1 MSATVGGFAA
11 TATYVNATTI
21 TITPTT
27 AVASGAVVLTNGGTA
42 TSPTNY
48 TVNALPAVSAGPAV
62 CVGSTITISPVTGGT
77 WSSSDAAKAT
87 VTNAGIVTG
96 IAAGSVTFI
105 FTDSTTGCSATTSAV
120 TVNALPVVSAGPSV
134 CVGSTITLSPTT
146 GGTWSS
152 SNSSKATVTN
162 AGLVTGVS
170 SGSVNFSFSNSV
182 TGCNAVTSLVDI
194 IDAPVVILN
203 TAAAQTYC
211 LNAVASA
218 LSVTASTASGVITSY
233 QWYSNTV
240 SSTSGATTIG
250 GATTNSYTP
259 LTTTTGTLYY
269 FCQAT
274 NTAGCITNSAVSGAI
289 LINGPLSPTTTTAA
303 TGPSFSSFVANW
315 TALVGATG
323 YYLDVSTS
331 NTFATFLPGYNNLL
345 VGNVSSYLVSGLA
358 QNTPY
363 YYRVRA
369 INSCATST
377 DSNTTTVTTG
387 FISYCFPTYATG
399 SGTGDQITNVTLGA
413 LNNTSGASTAP
424 FYTFYNSVTIPT
436 LYQNSTS
443 TISISFGTQSRQ
455 YVGVWIDYNQNSL
468 FEASEGVVSIN
479 NAGSN
484 GTSVLTLTI
493 PTGAITGN
501 TRMRVRGGDNAVL
514 TTGMACGAT
523 SSVFGETEDY
533 IVTIS
538 SIPPCAVVLPTGL
551 ASSFVTGTS
560 ATISWSDA
568 SNTLG
573 SIYEYAFSLSNV
585 TPTSGTLI
593 TSATSTNL
601 TGLTAGVTY
610 YAWVRTNCG
619 GSNQSAWVG
628 PISFFTGVL
637 DVVNLNA
644 TTNGGSLTTCF
655 AKFYDS
661 GGPTAPYTNNE
672 SYTYT
677 FVPLTAG
684 SKLKAVFNS
693 FALENNYDFLSI
705 YNGTTATAANLVGT
719 YTNAQIVA
727 GQTFFSTAPGGE
739 LTFRF
744 TSDVSV
750 TPAGWDVSLSCV
762 TVPTITSFTPTSACA
777 GVATVVT
784 ITGTNMLAVNSVS
797 FNGITAVPT
806 ATTATSV
813 TVNLPATA
821 TSGLVSISTPTASG
835 NSALAT
841 VPVFTVNPRP
851 STPNA
856 GIDANICTGGPLTL
870 NAAGVISPQPIYQ
883 NNFSSGAG
891 LVTSHTN
898 WSAVSTNLAGGV
910 ASGELRFNWT
920 PSSTDDFWVYPNQL
934 INTTGYTS
942 LNLTFNSAVD
952 WFTGT
957 FNLYVETSPNG
968 VTWTPRWNV
977 APTGNIAAGPVSVN
991 LGALDGTSFY
1001 IRYRLSGN
1009 SFNIDFWYIDDMLV
1023 TGIPTLNYSWN
1034 TNSSLSSTSIANP
1047 TATPTTTQ
1055 TYTVTT
1061 SFNGCSSPTDDVLVT
1076 VSPKPTSV
1084 ISGSQSVCSG
1094 ATANVSVAL
1103 TGVAPW
1109 SLTYTNGTTPTTV
1122 TGILTSPYTFTTP
1135 AISASTTYTITAL
1148 SDNRCSSGPADRTGS
1163 AVISLITPPT
1173 VTIAASA
1180 ASVCFNFAS
1189 QTTTLA
1195 YSATSG
1201 SPTTYSII
1209 WGAGYSPSGFVTMT
1223 DAPFPAGASGTINVT
1238 VPPGADNSVVN
1249 TATIVVKNAQGCI
1262 SASYSF
1268 SLAIN
1273 ISPAV
1278 TITVSSQ
1285 TRCFSASS
1293 QTVTYTYSG
1302 ANVANNY
1309 DVTWNASPANSL
1321 QTFSNIPFPSAAGSI
1336 TINVPAGTP
1345 GGTYTGTVTP
1355 RNSGC
1360 GIGAAPRT
1368 ITLIISQPSITPAAS
1383 AASACFSATAQTTTL
1398 AYSNPLATPTLYSIV
1413 WNAVPAN
1420 TFVAVTDA
1428 SITASPLTISIPAN
1442 TAANTYTGT
1451 ISVKNAN
1458 TCVSPGTTFTVSV
1471 FDKPVMSGIN
1481 IQSLCSSASI
1491 QYPLL
1496 TFSSVTNSPTSYSI
1510 DWNPAANAA
1519 GLADQGLTIDAF
1531 ASTGITTIA
1540 MSATVGGFAATA
1552 TYVNATTITITP
1564 TTAVASGAVVLTNGG
1579 TATSPTNYTVNAL
1592 PAVSAGPAVCVGSTI
1607 TISPVTGG
1615 TWSSSDA
1622 AKATVTNAGIVT
1634 GIAAGSVTFIFTDST
1649 TGCSATTSAVTVNA
1663 LPVVSAGPSVCVG
1676 STITLSPTTGGTWS
1690 SSNSS
1695 KATVTNAGLVTG
1707 VSSGSVNFSFSNSV
1721 TGCNAVT
1728 SLVDIIDAPVV
1739 ILNTAAAQTYCLNA
1753 VASALS
1759 VTASTASGVI
1769 TSYQW
1774 YSNTV
1779 SSTSGATTIGGA
1791 TTNSYT
1797 PLTTTTGTLY
1807 YFCQATNTAGCITNS
1822 AVSGAILINGPLSP
1836 TTTTAATGP
1845 SFSSFVANW
1854 TALVGATGYYL
1865 DVSTSNTFATFL
1877 PGYNNLLVGNVS
1889 SYLVSG
1895 LAQNTPYYYRVRAI
1909 NSCATSTDSN
1919 TTTVTTGFISY
1930 CFPTYATGSGT
1941 GDQITNVTLGALNNT
1956 SGASTAPFYTF
1967 YNSVTIP
1974 TLYQNSTSTISISF
1988 GTQSRQYVGVW
1999 IDYNQNSLFEA
2010 SEGVVSINNAG
2021 SNGTSVLTLTI
2032 PTGAITGNTRMRVR
2046 GGDNA
2051 VLTTGMACGATSSVF
2066 GETEDYIVTISS
2078 IPPCAVV
2085 LPTGL
2090 ASSFV
2095 TGTSAT
2101 ISWSDASN
2109 TLGSIYEYAFSLS
2122 NVTPT
2127 SGTLITSAT
2136 STNLTGL
2143 TAGVTYYAWVRTNC
2157 GGSNQSAWVGPI
2169 SFFTGVLDVVNLN
2182 ATTNGGSLTTCFA
2195 KFYDSGGPTAPYTNN
2210 ESYTYTFVPL
2220 TAGSKLKAVFN
2231 SFALEN
2237 NYDFLSIYN
2246 GTTATAAN
2254 LVGTYTN
2261 AQIVAGQTF
2270 FSTAPGG
2277 ELTFRF
2283 TSDVSVTPAGWDV
2296 SLSCV
2301 TVPTI
2306 TSFTPTSACAGV
2318 ATVVTITGTNML
2330 AVNSVSFNG
2339 ITAVPTATTATSVTV
2354 NLPATA
2360 TSGLVSISTPT
2371 ASGNSALATVPV
2383 FTVNPRPSTPNAG
2396 IDANICTGGPLTLNA
2411 AGVISPQPIYQ
2422 NNFSS
2427 GAGLVTSHTNWS
2439 AVSTN
2444 LAGGVASGELRF
2456 NWTPSS
2462 TDDFWVYPNQL
2473 INTTGYTSL
2482 NLTFNSAVDWFTG
2495 TFNLYVETSPN
2506 GVTWTPRWNVAPT
2519 GNIAAGPVS
2528 VNLGAL
2534 DGTSFY
2540 IRYRLSG
2547 NSFNID
2553 FWYIDDMLVTGIPTL
2568 NYSWNTNSSLSS
2580 TSIANPTATPTTT
2593 QTYTVTTSFNGCSSP
2608 TDDVLVTVSPK
2619 PTSVISGSQ
2628 SVCSGATA
2636 NVSVAL
2642 TGVAPWSLTYT
2653 NGTTPTTVTGILTSP
2668 YTFTTPAISA
2678 STTYTITALSDN
2690 RCSSGPADRTGSAV
2704 ISLITPPTV
2713 TIAASAASVCF
2724 NFASQTTTL
2733 AYSATSGSPTTYSI
2747 IWGAGYSPSGF
2758 VTMTDAPFPAG
2769 ASGTINVT
2777 VPPGADNSVVNTAT
2791 IVVKNAQGCIS
2802 ASYSFPL

>member
-1 MSATVGGFAA
+1 MNRNLLTPISTLFTSPFSKSFGSLLTLVLVLNFGITSKINAQCVGPYQVFESIRTKGAIGTPNTMVNDGWTLPTNAVVGTNSPANSRSGAAFLILNSTAGYFQTPLIANPKDFSFYLRTVNTTFTDVYKVEWSNDISFATIIGTSGNLTISSTTYQNYSVNLNSLTNIYVRVTYISNYNTSTLVPGIPNSNNIFCDDISWTSTVASQNTIVVPERGNTTCSSVTVPAAGTGVLKFYDQGGLSDRYNASSTQVLVFQPAIASEKVRLTFVNSFGIDALANITLYNANGVVVGSEFVNANAYTSTTVLPGAAQTPVNAFTSTAPGGYVTVRFFSSTGTTVAGFDVNVECVADLSITSLSASSGCLGTPFTVTGTGFTNTAMSATVGGFAA

-27 AVASGAVVLTNGGTA
+27 AVTSGAVVLTNGGTA

-48 TVNALPAVSAGPAV
+48 TVNALPIVSAGSSV
-62 CVGSTITISPVTGGT
+62 CVGSTITISPATGGT
-77 WSSSDAAKAT
+77 WSSSDDTKAT

-96 IAAGSVTFI
+96 IAAGSVTFT
-105 FTDSTTGCSATTSAV
+105 FTNSTTGCSATTSAV

-146 GGTWSS
+146 GGTWTS
-152 SNSSKATVTN
+152 SNNSKATVTN
-162 AGLVTGVS
+162 AGIVTGVS
-170 SGSVNFSFSNSV
+170 TGSVDFSYSNST

-203 TAAAQTYC
+203 TAVAQTYC
-211 LNAVASA
+211 LNQTASA

-233 QWYSNTV
+233 QWFSNTI
-240 SSTSGATTIG
+240 SSTSGATALS

-269 FCQAT
+269 FCQVA
-274 NTAGCITNSAVSGAI
+274 NTAGCVTNSAVSGAI

-315 TALVGATG
+315 TALVGASG

-345 VGNVSSYLVSGLA
+345 VGNVSSYLVSGLV

-443 TISISFGTQSRQ
+443 TISISFGIQSRQ

-493 PTGAITGN
+493 PAGAITGN

-523 SSVFGETEDY
+523 SSAFGETEDY

-601 TGLTAGVTY
+601 TGLTAGETY

-637 DVVNLNA
+637 DVVNLNG

-677 FVPLTAG
+677 FVPATAG

-705 YNGTTATAANLVGT
+705 YNGTTAIAANLVGT

-739 LTFRF
+739 FTFRF

-762 TVPTITSFTPTSACA
+762 TVPTITSFTPTSACE

-784 ITGTNMLAVNSVS
+784 ITGTNMSAVNSVS

-821 TSGLVSISTPTASG
+821 TSGLVSVSTATASG

-856 GIDANICTGGPLTL
+856 GADANICTGGPLTL

-898 WSAVSTNLAGGV
+898 WSAVSTNLAGGA

-920 PSSTDDFWVYPNQL
+920 PSSTDDFWIYPNQL

-957 FNLYVETSPNG
+957 FDLYVDTSPTG
-968 VTWTPRWNV
+968 APGTWTPRWNV

-1034 TNSSLSSTSIANP
+1034 ANPSLSSTSIANP
-1047 TATPTTTQ
+1047 IATPTTTQ

-1061 SFNGCSSPTDDVLVT
+1061 SFNGCSSPTDSVLVT

-1084 ISGSQSVCSG
+1084 ISGSQSVCNG
-1094 ATANVSVAL
+1094 ATASVSVAL
-1103 TGVAPW
+1103 TGVGPW
-1109 SLTYTNGTTPTTV
+1109 NLTYTNGSTSTTV
-1122 TGILTSPYTFTTP
+1122 NGILTSPYTFTTP
-1135 AISASTTYTITAL
+1135 AISASTTYTISAL
-1148 SDNRCSSGPADRTGS
+1148 SDSRCSSGPADRTGS

-1195 YSATSG
+1195 YSATTG
-1201 SPTTYSII
+1201 SPATYSII

-1223 DAPFPAGASGTINVT
+1223 DAPFPAAASGTINVT
-1238 VPPGADNSVVN
+1238 VPPGADNSVLN

-1268 SLAIN
+1268 SLAVN

-1278 TITVSSQ
+1278 TMTVSSQ

-1309 DVTWNASPANSL
+1309 DVTWNALPANSL
-1321 QTFSNIPFPSAAGSI
+1321 QTFSNIPFPSSTGSI

-1383 AASACFSATAQTTTL
+1383 AASACFNATAQTSTL
-1398 AYSNPLATPTLYSIV
+1398 AYSNPVATPTLYSIV

-1420 TFVAVTDA
+1420 SFVGVTDA

-1458 TCVSPGTTFTVSV
+1458 GCVSPGTTFTVSV
-1471 FDKPVMSGIN
+1471 IDKPVMSGIS

-1496 TFSSVTNSPTSYSI
+1496 TFSSVTNSPISYSI

-1519 GLADQGLTIDAF
+1519 GLADQGVTIDAF

-1540 MSATVGGFAATA
+1540 IPA
-1552 TYVNATTITITP
+1552 N
-1564 TTAVASGAVVLTNGG
+1564 
-1579 TATSPTNYTVNAL
+1579 L
-1592 PAVSAGPAVCVGSTI
+1592 P
-1607 TISPVTGG
+1607 
-1615 TWSSSDA
+1615 
-1622 AKATVTNAGIVT
+1622 
-1634 GIAAGSVTFIFTDST
+1634 
-1649 TGCSATTSAVTVNA
+1649 
-1663 LPVVSAGPSVCVG
+1663 
-1676 STITLSPTTGGTWS
+1676 
-1690 SSNSS
+1690 
-1695 KATVTNAGLVTG
+1695 
-1707 VSSGSVNFSFSNSV
+1707 
-1721 TGCNAVT
+1721 
-1728 SLVDIIDAPVV
+1728 
-1739 ILNTAAAQTYCLNA
+1739 LNQY
-1753 VASALS
+1753 
-1759 VTASTASGVI
+1759 
-1769 TSYQW
+1769 
-1774 YSNTV
+1774 
-1779 SSTSGATTIGGA
+1779 
-1791 TTNSYT
+1791 
-1797 PLTTTTGTLY
+1797 TGTLTI
-1807 YFCQATNTAGCITNS
+1807 F
-1822 AVSGAILINGPLSP
+1822 
-1836 TTTTAATGP
+1836 
-1845 SFSSFVANW
+1845 
-1854 TALVGATGYYL
+1854 
-1865 DVSTSNTFATFL
+1865 
-1877 PGYNNLLVGNVS
+1877 
-1889 SYLVSG
+1889 
-1895 LAQNTPYYYRVRAI
+1895 
-1909 NSCATSTDSN
+1909 
-1919 TTTVTTGFISY
+1919 
-1930 CFPTYATGSGT
+1930 
-1941 GDQITNVTLGALNNT
+1941 
-1956 SGASTAPFYTF
+1956 
-1967 YNSVTIP
+1967 NSVCS
-1974 TLYQNSTSTISISF
+1974 NSYPLDF
-1988 GTQSRQYVGVW
+1988 YLGKVW
-1999 IDYNQNSLFEA
+1999 
-2010 SEGVVSINNAG
+2010 
-2021 SNGTSVLTLTI
+2021 
-2032 PTGAITGNTRMRVR
+2032 
-2046 GGDNA
+2046 
-2051 VLTTGMACGATSSVF
+2051 
-2066 GETEDYIVTISS
+2066 
-2078 IPPCAVV
+2078 
-2085 LPTGL
+2085 
-2090 ASSFV
+2090 
-2095 TGTSAT
+2095 
-2101 ISWSDASN
+2101 
-2109 TLGSIYEYAFSLS
+2109 
-2122 NVTPT
+2122 
-2127 SGTLITSAT
+2127 
-2136 STNLTGL
+2136 
-2143 TAGVTYYAWVRTNC
+2143 
-2157 GGSNQSAWVGPI
+2157 
-2169 SFFTGVLDVVNLN
+2169 
-2182 ATTNGGSLTTCFA
+2182 
-2195 KFYDSGGPTAPYTNN
+2195 
-2210 ESYTYTFVPL
+2210 
-2220 TAGSKLKAVFN
+2220 
-2231 SFALEN
+2231 
-2237 NYDFLSIYN
+2237 
-2246 GTTATAAN
+2246 
-2254 LVGTYTN
+2254 
-2261 AQIVAGQTF
+2261 
-2270 FSTAPGG
+2270 
-2277 ELTFRF
+2277 
-2283 TSDVSVTPAGWDV
+2283 
-2296 SLSCV
+2296 
-2301 TVPTI
+2301 
-2306 TSFTPTSACAGV
+2306 
-2318 ATVVTITGTNML
+2318 
-2330 AVNSVSFNG
+2330 
-2339 ITAVPTATTATSVTV
+2339 
-2354 NLPATA
+2354 
-2360 TSGLVSISTPT
+2360 
-2371 ASGNSALATVPV
+2371 
-2383 FTVNPRPSTPNAG
+2383 
-2396 IDANICTGGPLTLNA
+2396 
-2411 AGVISPQPIYQ
+2411 
-2422 NNFSS
+2422 
-2427 GAGLVTSHTNWS
+2427 
-2439 AVSTN
+2439 
-2444 LAGGVASGELRF
+2444 
-2456 NWTPSS
+2456 
-2462 TDDFWVYPNQL
+2462 
-2473 INTTGYTSL
+2473 
-2482 NLTFNSAVDWFTG
+2482 
-2495 TFNLYVETSPN
+2495 N
-2506 GVTWTPRWNVAPT
+2506 GVTSSNWATASNWNPSGEPLITDSCVVVPAGTPNS
-2519 GNIAAGPVS
+2519 PVIS
-2528 VNLGAL
+2528 VQAFAGAL
-2534 DGTSFY
+2534 T
-2540 IRYRLSG
+2540 INSG
-2547 NSFNID
+2547 ALLTVN
-2553 FWYIDDMLVTGIPTL
+2553 TGITL
-2568 NYSWNTNSSLSS
+2568 
-2580 TSIANPTATPTTT
+2580 
-2593 QTYTVTTSFNGCSSP
+2593 TVQ
-2608 TDDVLVTVSPK
+2608 DVLVTNG
-2619 PTSVISGSQ
+2619 TLSVANDASLIQVNNVANSGSGNMQ
-2628 SVCSGATA
+2628 YSRNVSGLRGYDYVYWSSPVLSQDISNFYSTTTPGFKYYWDTLANNGNGTGGNTSQGIWRTASGAMQPGIGYIVRASSSFGWTGNLTA
-2636 NVSVAL
+2636 LFSGRPN
-2642 TGVAPWSLTYT
+2642 
-2653 NGTTPTTVTGILTSP
+2653 NGTIQIPVYRGSYQDSTPFNGYNGLNGSLITRDDDNYNLIGNPYPSAIDAIDFLTDSQNSSKIKGFVYLWTHGQAP
-2668 YTFTTPAISA
+2668 NSSTNPFYGSFTSNYNANDYLA
-2678 STTYTITALSDN
+2678 YN
-2690 RCSSGPADRTGSAV
+2690 SSGPSIQNGFAGKIASGQGFFVLMEDGAEVTGNSEQVVFRNTMRNANNSQFYRTS
-2704 ISLITPPTV
+2704 TV
-2713 TIAASAASVCF
+2713 TSNTEEKNRIWLDLVDANSYATSTLVAYVQNATNGVDRMYDAITKIKSHNLIYSTIENQKYIIQGRSLPFDANDIVPIGYNAINSGVYKIAIAAVDGLFEQGQPIYIEDKQLNIIYDLRQNPYSFTSAAGIFNDRFVLRYTAGALGVPVFAENTVVVYKNEAGLTINSGSIPMKSV
-2724 NFASQTTTL
+2724 AIYDVTGRLISSQKEIYATQTRFTTL
-2733 AYSATSGSPTTYSI
+2733 PSTNQVLLVQITSETGVK
-2747 IWGAGYSPSGF
+2747 
-2758 VTMTDAPFPAG
+2758 VTKK
-2769 ASGTINVT
+2769 
-2777 VPPGADNSVVNTAT
+2777 VV
-2791 IVVKNAQGCIS
+2791 
-2802 ASYSFPL
+2802 Y

>member
-1 MSATVGGFAA
+1 MNRNLLPKISTLFTSPFSKSFGSLLTLVLVLNFGITSKINAQCIGPYQVFESIRTKGAIGTPNTMVNDGWTIPASAVVSTGSPSNSRSGGALLQIPSTSGYFQTPLISNPKDFSFYVRTLNTTFTDVYKVEWSNDVNFATIIGTSGNLTISSTTYQNYSVNLSLLINIYVRVTYISNYNTATLVPGAANANVLRFDDFSWTSTVASQNTIVVPELGNTTCSSVIVPAAGAGVLKFYDQGGLSDNYNSPRTYTSAATATSVGTTVTVSTTANLVVGMYLTVQSGTGAFAPGTTVISIIDATNFTVSSAPTTALSSAIVFGTLVTTPFISGGASSAGTTITVATTTNLVVGMSIAMVSGTGVFAVGTTVTSILNGTSFTVSVAPTTQLSGAVVRGTPPQTQIVVFQPTNALEKVRLTFVNSFALDALANITVYNANGVVVGSEFVNANAYTSTATLPGAAQTPQYAFTSTAPGGYVTVKFVSSILPPLSGFDVNVECVADLSITSLSASSGCLGSPFTVTGTGFTNTAMSATVGGFAA
-11 TATYVNATTI
+11 TATYVNPTTI

-48 TVNALPAVSAGPAV
+48 TVIALPIVSAGPSV

-77 WSSSDAAKAT
+77 WSSSDLTKAT

-96 IAAGSVTFI
+96 IAAGSATFT
-105 FTDSTTGCSATTSAV
+105 FTNSTTGCGATTSAV
-120 TVNALPVVSAGPSV
+120 TVNALPVVSAGPTV
-134 CVGSTITLSPTT
+134 CVGGTITLSPTT

-152 SNSSKATVTN
+152 SNNSKATVTN
-162 AGLVTGVS
+162 AGVVTGVS
-170 SGSVNFSFSNSV
+170 TGSVNFSFTNST

-194 IDAPVVILN
+194 IDAPVVNLN
-203 TAAAQTYC
+203 TAVAQTYC
-211 LNAVASA
+211 QNATASA
-218 LSVTASTASGVITSY
+218 LSVTASTVSGVITSY
-233 QWYSNTV
+233 QWFSNTA

-259 LTTTTGTLYY
+259 LTTTSGTLYY

-274 NTAGCITNSAVSGAI
+274 NTAGCVTNSAVSGAI

-345 VGNVSSYLVSGLA
+345 VGNVSSYLVSGLVI
-358 QNTPY
+358 NTPY

-377 DSNTTTVTTG
+377 NSNTTTVTTG
-387 FISYCFPTYATG
+387 FISYCFPIYATG
-399 SGTGDQITNVTLGA
+399 SGAGDQITNVTLGA

-493 PTGAITGN
+493 PAGAITGN

-533 IVTIS
+533 IVTIL

-573 SIYEYAFSLSNV
+573 SIYEYAFSTSSV
-585 TPTSGTLI
+585 TPTSGTLL

-661 GGPTAPYTNNE
+661 GGPTAPYANNE
-672 SYTYT
+672 TYTYT
-677 FVPLTAG
+677 FVPTTAG

-744 TSDVSV
+744 TSDFSV

-784 ITGTNMLAVNSVS
+784 ITGTNMTAVNSVS

-821 TSGLVSISTPTASG
+821 TSGLVSVSTATASG

-856 GIDANICTGGPLTL
+856 GADANICTGGPLTL
-870 NAAGVISPQPIYQ
+870 NATGVISPQPIYQ

-898 WSAVSTNLAGGV
+898 WSAVSTNLAGGA
-910 ASGELRFNWT
+910 ASGELRFFWF
-920 PSSTDDFWVYPNQL
+920 PSSTDDFWIYPNQL
-934 INTTGYTS
+934 INTTGYTA

-952 WFTGT
+952 WYTGT
-957 FNLYVETSPNG
+957 FDLYVDTSPTG
-968 VTWTPRWNV
+968 APGTWTSRWNV

-1001 IRYRLSGN
+1001 IRYRLSGYT
-1009 SFNIDFWYIDDMLV
+1009 FNIDNWYIDDMLV
-1023 TGIPTLNYSWN
+1023 TGIPPLNYSWN

-1047 TATPTTTQ
+1047 IATPATTQ

-1061 SFNGCSSPTDDVLVT
+1061 SFNGCSSPTDSVLVT

-1084 ISGSQSVCSG
+1084 ISGSQSICNG

-1103 TGVAPW
+1103 TGVGPW
-1109 SLTYTNGTTPTTV
+1109 NLTYTNGSTPTTV

-1135 AISASTTYTITAL
+1135 AISASTTYTISAL
-1148 SDNRCSSGPADRTGS
+1148 SDSRCSSGPADRTGS

-1195 YSATSG
+1195 YSATTG
-1201 SPTTYSII
+1201 SPATYSII

-1223 DAPFPAGASGTINVT
+1223 DAPFPAGASGTINIT
-1238 VPPGADNSVVN
+1238 VPPGASNLVVN

-1268 SLAIN
+1268 SLAVN

-1278 TITVSSQ
+1278 TMTVSSQ

-1321 QTFSNIPFPSAAGSI
+1321 QTFSNIPFPSITGSI

-1383 AASACFSATAQTTTL
+1383 ATLACFSATAQTTTL
-1398 AYSNPLATPTLYSIV
+1398 AYSNPVATPTLYSIV
-1413 WNAVPAN
+1413 WNSVPAN
-1420 TFVAVTDA
+1420 SFVGVTDA
-1428 SITASPLTISIPAN
+1428 SITASLLTISIPAN

-1458 TCVSPGTTFTVSV
+1458 ACVSPGTTFTVSV
-1471 FDKPVMSGIN
+1471 IDKPVMSGIN
-1481 IQSLCSSASI
+1481 IQSLCFSASI
-1491 QYPLL
+1491 QNPLL

-1519 GLADQGLTIDAF
+1519 GFADQGVTTDAF
-1531 ASTGITTIA
+1531 DSTGITT
-1540 MSATVGGFAATA
+1540 
-1552 TYVNATTITITP
+1552 
-1564 TTAVASGAVVLTNGG
+1564 VAIPAN
-1579 TATSPTNYTVNAL
+1579 L
-1592 PAVSAGPAVCVGSTI
+1592 P
-1607 TISPVTGG
+1607 
-1615 TWSSSDA
+1615 
-1622 AKATVTNAGIVT
+1622 
-1634 GIAAGSVTFIFTDST
+1634 
-1649 TGCSATTSAVTVNA
+1649 
-1663 LPVVSAGPSVCVG
+1663 
-1676 STITLSPTTGGTWS
+1676 
-1690 SSNSS
+1690 
-1695 KATVTNAGLVTG
+1695 
-1707 VSSGSVNFSFSNSV
+1707 
-1721 TGCNAVT
+1721 
-1728 SLVDIIDAPVV
+1728 
-1739 ILNTAAAQTYCLNA
+1739 LNKY
-1753 VASALS
+1753 
-1759 VTASTASGVI
+1759 
-1769 TSYQW
+1769 
-1774 YSNTV
+1774 
-1779 SSTSGATTIGGA
+1779 
-1791 TTNSYT
+1791 
-1797 PLTTTTGTLY
+1797 TGTLTI
-1807 YFCQATNTAGCITNS
+1807 FNS
-1822 AVSGAILINGPLSP
+1822 ACSNSYPLDFYLGKVWNGVTSSNWATSSNWTPSGAPLITDSCVVVPAGTPNSPVISVQAFSGALTINSGALLTVNTGITLTVQDVIVTNGTLSVADDASLIQVNNVANSGSGNMQYSRNVSGLRGFDYIYWSSPVLNQPISGLYTSPDPGFRYYWDTLINNGNGGQGNWV
-1836 TTTTAATGP
+1836 AATGAMEVGKGYIMRASSSFGWTGDLTATFTGRP
-1845 SFSSFVANW
+1845 NNGTIPVTVKRGIYDGAAGYNGVNGSLITKDDDNYNLIGNPYPSAIDAGVFLTQNTNIQGFVKLWTHGQAPTSSTNPFYGSFALNYEDDYVTYNGSGSSPPGFLGKIASGQGFFVVMNDGGQVTGNTEQVVFRNTMRNANNSQFYRTSSLSSNTEEKNRIWLDLVDANTNATSTLVAYVQNATNGVDRMYDAITKVDSHNLIYSTIENQKYIIQGRSFPFDVNDLVSIGYNATSSGVYKIAIAAVDGLFEQGQPIFLEDKLLDIIHDLRAAPYSFSSAAGIFNDRFVLRY
-1854 TALVGATGYYL
+1854 TA
-1865 DVSTSNTFATFL
+1865 
-1877 PGYNNLLVGNVS
+1877 
-1889 SYLVSG
+1889 
-1895 LAQNTPYYYRVRAI
+1895 
-1909 NSCATSTDSN
+1909 
-1919 TTTVTTGFISY
+1919 
-1930 CFPTYATGSGT
+1930 
-1941 GDQITNVTLGALNNT
+1941 GAL
-1956 SGASTAPFYTF
+1956 G
-1967 YNSVTIP
+1967 
-1974 TLYQNSTSTISISF
+1974 
-1988 GTQSRQYVGVW
+1988 
-1999 IDYNQNSLFEA
+1999 
-2010 SEGVVSINNAG
+2010 
-2021 SNGTSVLTLTI
+2021 
-2032 PTGAITGNTRMRVR
+2032 
-2046 GGDNA
+2046 
-2051 VLTTGMACGATSSVF
+2051 
-2066 GETEDYIVTISS
+2066 
-2078 IPPCAVV
+2078 
-2085 LPTGL
+2085 
-2090 ASSFV
+2090 
-2095 TGTSAT
+2095 
-2101 ISWSDASN
+2101 
-2109 TLGSIYEYAFSLS
+2109 
-2122 NVTPT
+2122 
-2127 SGTLITSAT
+2127 
-2136 STNLTGL
+2136 
-2143 TAGVTYYAWVRTNC
+2143 
-2157 GGSNQSAWVGPI
+2157 
-2169 SFFTGVLDVVNLN
+2169 
-2182 ATTNGGSLTTCFA
+2182 
-2195 KFYDSGGPTAPYTNN
+2195 
-2210 ESYTYTFVPL
+2210 
-2220 TAGSKLKAVFN
+2220 
-2231 SFALEN
+2231 
-2237 NYDFLSIYN
+2237 
-2246 GTTATAAN
+2246 
-2254 LVGTYTN
+2254 
-2261 AQIVAGQTF
+2261 
-2270 FSTAPGG
+2270 
-2277 ELTFRF
+2277 
-2283 TSDVSVTPAGWDV
+2283 
-2296 SLSCV
+2296 
-2301 TVPTI
+2301 
-2306 TSFTPTSACAGV
+2306 
-2318 ATVVTITGTNML
+2318 
-2330 AVNSVSFNG
+2330 
-2339 ITAVPTATTATSVTV
+2339 
-2354 NLPATA
+2354 
-2360 TSGLVSISTPT
+2360 
-2371 ASGNSALATVPV
+2371 VPV
-2383 FTVNPRPSTPNAG
+2383 FTENTVLVYKNETG
-2396 IDANICTGGPLTLNA
+2396 IT
-2411 AGVISPQPIYQ
+2411 
-2422 NNFSS
+2422 
-2427 GAGLVTSHTNWS
+2427 
-2439 AVSTN
+2439 
-2444 LAGGVASGELRF
+2444 
-2456 NWTPSS
+2456 
-2462 TDDFWVYPNQL
+2462 
-2473 INTTGYTSL
+2473 INT
-2482 NLTFNSAVDWFTG
+2482 G
-2495 TFNLYVETSPN
+2495 TIPMKS
-2506 GVTWTPRWNVAPT
+2506 VA
-2519 GNIAAGPVS
+2519 IY
-2528 VNLGAL
+2528 
-2534 DGTSFY
+2534 D
-2540 IRYRLSG
+2540 
-2547 NSFNID
+2547 
-2553 FWYIDDMLVTGIPTL
+2553 VTGRLI
-2568 NYSWNTNSSLSS
+2568 
-2580 TSIANPTATPTTT
+2580 TSQKEIYTT
-2593 QTYTVTTSFNGCSSP
+2593 QTSFTTLPSTNQ
-2608 TDDVLVTVSPK
+2608 VLLVK
-2619 PTSVISGSQ
+2619 ITSE
-2628 SVCSGATA
+2628 
-2636 NVSVAL
+2636 
-2642 TGVAPWSLTYT
+2642 TGVK
-2653 NGTTPTTVTGILTSP
+2653 VTKK
-2668 YTFTTPAISA
+2668 
-2678 STTYTITALSDN
+2678 
-2690 RCSSGPADRTGSAV
+2690 
-2704 ISLITPPTV
+2704 
-2713 TIAASAASVCF
+2713 
-2724 NFASQTTTL
+2724 
-2733 AYSATSGSPTTYSI
+2733 
-2747 IWGAGYSPSGF
+2747 
-2758 VTMTDAPFPAG
+2758 
-2769 ASGTINVT
+2769 
-2777 VPPGADNSVVNTAT
+2777 VV
-2791 IVVKNAQGCIS
+2791 
-2802 ASYSFPL
+2802 Y

>member
-1 MSATVGGFAA
+1 MNRSLLPQISNFFTVFKTQSYTLVLALVLMLNFGMTSKINAQCVGPYQVFESLGAPATTAKSAMITNGWGFSAGPVTPGTSAAASRSGSNFLNMGTTIGFNVTTPIIVNPSIFQFYHRSTLTTRDVVFKVEWLTSDLSTVLGSASGTTTTNIYSAYSVNLSAFTNIKVRITYEAISGASGTPGLQLDDISWTSTVASQNTIVVPERGNTTCSSVTVPAAGTGVLKFYDQGGLSDRYSVSSTQVLVFQPAIASEKVRLTFVNSFALEATANITVYNANGTIVTSEFLNANAYTSTATLPGAAQTPVNAFTSTAPGGYVTVKFISSSATGTLAGFDVNVECVADLSITSLNASSGCSGAPITVTGSGFTNTAMSATVGGFAA

-77 WSSSDAAKAT
+77 WSSSDATKAT

-96 IAAGSVTFI
+96 IAAGSATFI

-120 TVNALPVVSAGPSV
+120 TVNALPLVSAGPSV

-146 GGTWSS
+146 GGTWTS

-162 AGLVTGVS
+162 AGVVTGVS
-170 SGSVNFSFSNSV
+170 SGSVNFSFSNST

-194 IDAPVVILN
+194 IDAPVVTLN

-289 LINGPLSPTTTTAA
+289 LINGPLSSTTTTAA

-345 VGNVSSYLVSGLA
+345 VGNVSSYLVSGLVII
-358 QNTPY
+358 TPY

-377 DSNTTTVTTG
+377 DSNTTTVTTLNNTT
-387 FISYCFPTYATG
+387 YCIPTYATG

-455 YVGVWIDYNQNSL
+455 YVGVWIDYNQNSV

-493 PTGAITGN
+493 PAGAITGN

-705 YNGTTATAANLVGT
+705 YNGTTAIAANLVGT

-856 GIDANICTGGPLTL
+856 GTDANICTGGPLTL

-1268 SLAIN
+1268 SLAVN

-1540 MSATVGGFAATA
+1540 IPANVPLNQYTGTLTISNSACSNSYPLDFYLGKVWNGVTSSNWATSSNWTPSGEPLITDNCVVVPAGTPNSPVISVQAFAGAL
-1552 TYVNATTITITP
+1552 TIN
-1564 TTAVASGAVVLTNGG
+1564 SGAVLTVNTGITLTVQDVLVTNG
-1579 TATSPTNYTVNAL
+1579 TLSVADDASLIQVNNVANSGSGNMQYSRN
-1592 PAVSAGPAVCVGSTI
+1592 VSGLRGYDYVY
-1607 TISPVTGG
+1607 
-1615 TWSSSDA
+1615 WSS
-1622 AKATVTNAGIVT
+1622 
-1634 GIAAGSVTFIFTDST
+1634 
-1649 TGCSATTSAVTVNA
+1649 
-1663 LPVVSAGPSVCVG
+1663 PVVSQNIATLYSAPVMGLRYYWDTLVNNGNGTGGNTSQGVWSSASGIMQRAKGYIIRASDSFSWTGSLASAFVGIPNNGTITTPISRGSFTGVDYTGISGVVTKFDDNLNLVGNPYPSSIKVLDFLNTNTNIQGFVDIWTHGAAPSNGVNNPFYGTFGYNYTANDYITYNGTGTISGPSG
-1676 STITLSPTTGGTWS
+1676 FNGYM
-1690 SSNSS
+1690 
-1695 KATVTNAGLVTG
+1695 ATAQGFFVTMN
-1707 VSSGSVNFSFSNSV
+1707 
-1721 TGCNAVT
+1721 
-1728 SLVDIIDAPVV
+1728 D
-1739 ILNTAAAQTYCLNA
+1739 
-1753 VASALS
+1753 
-1759 VTASTASGVI
+1759 
-1769 TSYQW
+1769 
-1774 YSNTV
+1774 
-1779 SSTSGATTIGGA
+1779 GA
-1791 TTNSYT
+1791 
-1797 PLTTTTGTLY
+1797 TTTGTVTFNNSMRNKNYDNSQFFRTSNLAATLDNDKHRIWLDLVDSESKGVRTLVGYLPEASYGIDRLY
-1807 YFCQATNTAGCITNS
+1807 DANKNIANDLNIYSIVEDQTLVIQGRATPFDENDRVVIGINIKQEGAYKIAIGAVDGLFADGQPIYIEDKLLSVIHDLRNSPYNFTSVSGKIVDRFMLRYTTNALSTPTFSDSNVVVYKNEEGLFINAGTNTMECIKIYDVQGRLITSRNNINASEISFTTLPKTQQVLFVTITNS
-1822 AVSGAILINGPLSP
+1822 EE
-1836 TTTTAATGP
+1836 
-1845 SFSSFVANW
+1845 
-1854 TALVGATGYYL
+1854 
-1865 DVSTSNTFATFL
+1865 
-1877 PGYNNLLVGNVS
+1877 
-1889 SYLVSG
+1889 
-1895 LAQNTPYYYRVRAI
+1895 
-1909 NSCATSTDSN
+1909 
-1919 TTTVTTGFISY
+1919 
-1930 CFPTYATGSGT
+1930 
-1941 GDQITNVTLGALNNT
+1941 
-1956 SGASTAPFYTF
+1956 
-1967 YNSVTIP
+1967 
-1974 TLYQNSTSTISISF
+1974 ISI
-1988 GTQSRQYVGVW
+1988 TKK
-1999 IDYNQNSLFEA
+1999 
-2010 SEGVVSINNAG
+2010 VV
-2021 SNGTSVLTLTI
+2021 
-2032 PTGAITGNTRMRVR
+2032 
-2046 GGDNA
+2046 
-2051 VLTTGMACGATSSVF
+2051 F
-2066 GETEDYIVTISS
+2066 
-2078 IPPCAVV
+2078 
-2085 LPTGL
+2085 
-2090 ASSFV
+2090 
-2095 TGTSAT
+2095 
-2101 ISWSDASN
+2101 
-2109 TLGSIYEYAFSLS
+2109 
-2122 NVTPT
+2122 
-2127 SGTLITSAT
+2127 
-2136 STNLTGL
+2136 
-2143 TAGVTYYAWVRTNC
+2143 
-2157 GGSNQSAWVGPI
+2157 
-2169 SFFTGVLDVVNLN
+2169 
-2182 ATTNGGSLTTCFA
+2182 
-2195 KFYDSGGPTAPYTNN
+2195 
-2210 ESYTYTFVPL
+2210 
-2220 TAGSKLKAVFN
+2220 
-2231 SFALEN
+2231 
-2237 NYDFLSIYN
+2237 
-2246 GTTATAAN
+2246 
-2254 LVGTYTN
+2254 
-2261 AQIVAGQTF
+2261 
-2270 FSTAPGG
+2270 
-2277 ELTFRF
+2277 
-2283 TSDVSVTPAGWDV
+2283 
-2296 SLSCV
+2296 
-2301 TVPTI
+2301 
-2306 TSFTPTSACAGV
+2306 
-2318 ATVVTITGTNML
+2318 
-2330 AVNSVSFNG
+2330 
-2339 ITAVPTATTATSVTV
+2339 
-2354 NLPATA
+2354 
-2360 TSGLVSISTPT
+2360 
-2371 ASGNSALATVPV
+2371 
-2383 FTVNPRPSTPNAG
+2383 
-2396 IDANICTGGPLTLNA
+2396 
-2411 AGVISPQPIYQ
+2411 
-2422 NNFSS
+2422 
-2427 GAGLVTSHTNWS
+2427 
-2439 AVSTN
+2439 
-2444 LAGGVASGELRF
+2444 
-2456 NWTPSS
+2456 
-2462 TDDFWVYPNQL
+2462 
-2473 INTTGYTSL
+2473 
-2482 NLTFNSAVDWFTG
+2482 
-2495 TFNLYVETSPN
+2495 
-2506 GVTWTPRWNVAPT
+2506 
-2519 GNIAAGPVS
+2519 
-2528 VNLGAL
+2528 
-2534 DGTSFY
+2534 
-2540 IRYRLSG
+2540 
-2547 NSFNID
+2547 
-2553 FWYIDDMLVTGIPTL
+2553 
-2568 NYSWNTNSSLSS
+2568 
-2580 TSIANPTATPTTT
+2580 
-2593 QTYTVTTSFNGCSSP
+2593 
-2608 TDDVLVTVSPK
+2608 
-2619 PTSVISGSQ
+2619 
-2628 SVCSGATA
+2628 
-2636 NVSVAL
+2636 
-2642 TGVAPWSLTYT
+2642 
-2653 NGTTPTTVTGILTSP
+2653 
-2668 YTFTTPAISA
+2668 
-2678 STTYTITALSDN
+2678 
-2690 RCSSGPADRTGSAV
+2690 
-2704 ISLITPPTV
+2704 
-2713 TIAASAASVCF
+2713 
-2724 NFASQTTTL
+2724 
-2733 AYSATSGSPTTYSI
+2733 
-2747 IWGAGYSPSGF
+2747 
-2758 VTMTDAPFPAG
+2758 
-2769 ASGTINVT
+2769 
-2777 VPPGADNSVVNTAT
+2777 
-2791 IVVKNAQGCIS
+2791 
-2802 ASYSFPL
+2802 

>member
-1 MSATVGGFAA
+1 MLALVLVLNFGITSKINAQCVGPYQVFESFGVAASRATMIGNGWGFSAAAVTPATSAAASRSGSNFLNMGATLGNNLITPVIVTPSIFQFYHRSTLTTRDVVFKVEWLTSDLSTVLGSALGTTTTNIYSAYTVNLSAFTNIRVRITYEAISITGSGTPGLQLDDISWTSTVASQNTIVVPERGNTTCSSVTVPAAGTGVLKFYDQGGLSDRYSVSSTQVLVFQPAIASEKVRLTFVNSFALEATANITVYNANGTIVTSEFLNANAYTSTATLPGAAQTPVNAFTSTAPGGYLTVKFISSSATGTLAGFDVNVECVADLSITSLNASSGCSGAPITVTGSGFTNTAMSATVGGFAA

-27 AVASGAVVLTNGGTA
+27 AVASGTVVLTNGGTA

-77 WSSSDAAKAT
+77 WSSSDATKAT

-96 IAAGSVTFI
+96 IAAGSATFI

-120 TVNALPVVSAGPSV
+120 TVNALPLVSAGPSV

-146 GGTWSS
+146 GGTWTS
-152 SNSSKATVTN
+152 SNNSKATVTN
-162 AGLVTGVS
+162 AGIVTGVS
-170 SGSVNFSFSNSV
+170 SGSVNFSFSNST

-218 LSVTASTASGVITSY
+218 LSVTASTGSGVITSY
-233 QWYSNTV
+233 QWFSNTA

-274 NTAGCITNSAVSGAI
+274 NTAGCVTNSAVSGAI

-413 LNNTSGASTAP
+413 LNNTSGASATP

-436 LYQNSTS
+436 LYKNSTS

-493 PTGAITGN
+493 PAGAITGN

-684 SKLKAVFNS
+684 SKLKAIFNS

-705 YNGTTATAANLVGT
+705 YNGTTAIAANLVGT

-806 ATTATSV
+806 ATSATSV

-856 GIDANICTGGPLTL
+856 GTDANICTGGPLTL

-920 PSSTDDFWVYPNQL
+920 PSSTDDFWIYPNQL

-957 FNLYVETSPNG
+957 FDLYVDTSPTG
-968 VTWTPRWNV
+968 APGTWTPRWNV

-1135 AISASTTYTITAL
+1135 AISATTTYTITAL

-1201 SPTTYSII
+1201 SPATYSII

-1268 SLAIN
+1268 SLAVN

-1321 QTFSNIPFPSAAGSI
+1321 QTFSNIPFPSATGSI

-1420 TFVAVTDA
+1420 TFVGVTDA

-1540 MSATVGGFAATA
+1540 IPA
-1552 TYVNATTITITP
+1552 N
-1564 TTAVASGAVVLTNGG
+1564 
-1579 TATSPTNYTVNAL
+1579 L
-1592 PAVSAGPAVCVGSTI
+1592 P
-1607 TISPVTGG
+1607 
-1615 TWSSSDA
+1615 
-1622 AKATVTNAGIVT
+1622 
-1634 GIAAGSVTFIFTDST
+1634 
-1649 TGCSATTSAVTVNA
+1649 
-1663 LPVVSAGPSVCVG
+1663 
-1676 STITLSPTTGGTWS
+1676 
-1690 SSNSS
+1690 
-1695 KATVTNAGLVTG
+1695 
-1707 VSSGSVNFSFSNSV
+1707 
-1721 TGCNAVT
+1721 
-1728 SLVDIIDAPVV
+1728 
-1739 ILNTAAAQTYCLNA
+1739 LNQY
-1753 VASALS
+1753 
-1759 VTASTASGVI
+1759 
-1769 TSYQW
+1769 
-1774 YSNTV
+1774 
-1779 SSTSGATTIGGA
+1779 
-1791 TTNSYT
+1791 
-1797 PLTTTTGTLY
+1797 TGTL
-1807 YFCQATNTAGCITNS
+1807 TISNS
-1822 AVSGAILINGPLSP
+1822 ACSNSYPLDFYLGKVWNGV
-1836 TTTTAATGP
+1836 T
-1845 SFSSFVANW
+1845 SSNW
-1854 TALVGATGYYL
+1854 
-1865 DVSTSNTFATFL
+1865 
-1877 PGYNNLLVGNVS
+1877 
-1889 SYLVSG
+1889 
-1895 LAQNTPYYYRVRAI
+1895 
-1909 NSCATSTDSN
+1909 
-1919 TTTVTTGFISY
+1919 
-1930 CFPTYATGSGT
+1930 
-1941 GDQITNVTLGALNNT
+1941 
-1956 SGASTAPFYTF
+1956 
-1967 YNSVTIP
+1967 
-1974 TLYQNSTSTISISF
+1974 
-1988 GTQSRQYVGVW
+1988 
-1999 IDYNQNSLFEA
+1999 
-2010 SEGVVSINNAG
+2010 
-2021 SNGTSVLTLTI
+2021 
-2032 PTGAITGNTRMRVR
+2032 
-2046 GGDNA
+2046 
-2051 VLTTGMACGATSSVF
+2051 ATSS
-2066 GETEDYIVTISS
+2066 
-2078 IPPCAVV
+2078 
-2085 LPTGL
+2085 
-2090 ASSFV
+2090 
-2095 TGTSAT
+2095 
-2101 ISWSDASN
+2101 
-2109 TLGSIYEYAFSLS
+2109 
-2122 NVTPT
+2122 
-2127 SGTLITSAT
+2127 
-2136 STNLTGL
+2136 
-2143 TAGVTYYAWVRTNC
+2143 
-2157 GGSNQSAWVGPI
+2157 
-2169 SFFTGVLDVVNLN
+2169 
-2182 ATTNGGSLTTCFA
+2182 
-2195 KFYDSGGPTAPYTNN
+2195 
-2210 ESYTYTFVPL
+2210 
-2220 TAGSKLKAVFN
+2220 
-2231 SFALEN
+2231 
-2237 NYDFLSIYN
+2237 
-2246 GTTATAAN
+2246 
-2254 LVGTYTN
+2254 
-2261 AQIVAGQTF
+2261 
-2270 FSTAPGG
+2270 
-2277 ELTFRF
+2277 
-2283 TSDVSVTPAGWDV
+2283 
-2296 SLSCV
+2296 
-2301 TVPTI
+2301 
-2306 TSFTPTSACAGV
+2306 
-2318 ATVVTITGTNML
+2318 
-2330 AVNSVSFNG
+2330 
-2339 ITAVPTATTATSVTV
+2339 
-2354 NLPATA
+2354 
-2360 TSGLVSISTPT
+2360 
-2371 ASGNSALATVPV
+2371 
-2383 FTVNPRPSTPNAG
+2383 
-2396 IDANICTGGPLTLNA
+2396 
-2411 AGVISPQPIYQ
+2411 
-2422 NNFSS
+2422 
-2427 GAGLVTSHTNWS
+2427 
-2439 AVSTN
+2439 
-2444 LAGGVASGELRF
+2444 
-2456 NWTPSS
+2456 NWTPSGEPLI
-2462 TDDFWVYPNQL
+2462 TDNCVVVPAGTPN
-2473 INTTGYTSL
+2473 
-2482 NLTFNSAVDWFTG
+2482 
-2495 TFNLYVETSPN
+2495 SP
-2506 GVTWTPRWNVAPT
+2506 V
-2519 GNIAAGPVS
+2519 IS
-2528 VNLGAL
+2528 VQAFAGAL
-2534 DGTSFY
+2534 T
-2540 IRYRLSG
+2540 INSG
-2547 NSFNID
+2547 AVLTVN
-2553 FWYIDDMLVTGIPTL
+2553 TGITL
-2568 NYSWNTNSSLSS
+2568 
-2580 TSIANPTATPTTT
+2580 
-2593 QTYTVTTSFNGCSSP
+2593 TVQ
-2608 TDDVLVTVSPK
+2608 DVLVTNGTLSVADDASLIQVNNVANSGSGNMQYSRNVSGLRGYDYVYWSSPVVSQNIATLYSA
-2619 PTSVISGSQ
+2619 PVMGLRYYWDTLVNNGNGTGGNTSQGVWSSASGIMQRAKGYIIRASDSFSWTGSLASAFVGIPNNGTITTPISRGSFTGVDYTGISGVVTKFDDNLNLVGNPYPSSIKVLDFLNTNTNIQ
-2628 SVCSGATA
+2628 GFVDIWTHGAAPSNGVNNPFYGTFGYNYTANDYITYNGTGTISGPPGFNGYMATA
-2636 NVSVAL
+2636 Q
-2642 TGVAPWSLTYT
+2642 G
-2653 NGTTPTTVTGILTSP
+2653 
-2668 YTFTTPAISA
+2668 F
-2678 STTYTITALSDN
+2678 
-2690 RCSSGPADRTGSAV
+2690 
-2704 ISLITPPTV
+2704 
-2713 TIAASAASVCF
+2713 
-2724 NFASQTTTL
+2724 
-2733 AYSATSGSPTTYSI
+2733 
-2747 IWGAGYSPSGF
+2747 F
-2758 VTMTDAPFPAG
+2758 VTMNDG
-2769 ASGTINVT
+2769 ATTTETVT
-2777 VPPGADNSVVNTAT
+2777 FNNSMRNKNYDNSQFFRTSNLAAT
-2791 IVVKNAQGCIS
+2791 LDNDKHRIWLDLVDSESKGVRTLVGYLPE
-2802 ASYSFPL
+2802 ASYGIDRLYDANKNIANDLNIYSIVEDQTLVIQGRTTPFDENDRVVIGINIKQEGAYKIAIGAVDGLFEDGQPIYIEDKLLSVIHDLRISPYNFTSVSGKIVDRFMLRYTTNALSTPTFSDSNVVVYKNEEGLFINAGTNTMECVKIYDVQGRLITSRNNINASEISFTTLPKTQQVLFVTITNSEGISITKKVVF

>member
-1 MSATVGGFAA
+1 MNRNLLLPISNLFAYFNTKSCTLLLTLVLVLNFGITSKINAQCIGPHQVFESIKAKLNMQADGWTLPANAVVGTGAGNSRTGTSFLQLNSTAGYFQTPLIANPKDFSFYLRTINTTFTDVYKVEWSNDVSFATIIGTSGNLTISSTTYQNYSVNLSLLSNIYVRVTYISNYNTSTLVPGIATSNNIFCDDISWTSTVASQNTIVVPERGNTTCSSVIVPAAGTGVLKFYDQGGLSDRYNASSTQVVVFQPAIASEKVRLTFVNSFGIDALANITLYNANGVVVGSEFVNANAYTSTAVLPGAAQSPVNAFTSTNPGGYVTVRFFSSTGATVAGFDVNVECVADLSITSLSASSGCLGTPFTITGTGFTNTAMSATVGGFAA

-48 TVNALPAVSAGPAV
+48 TVNALPIVSAGPSV

-77 WSSSDAAKAT
+77 WSSSDDTKAT

-96 IAAGSVTFI
+96 IAAGSATFT
-105 FTDSTTGCSATTSAV
+105 FTNSTTGCSGTTSAV
-120 TVNALPVVSAGPSV
+120 TVNALPVLSAGPTV

-146 GGTWSS
+146 GGTWTS
-152 SNSSKATVTN
+152 SNNSKATVTN
-162 AGLVTGVS
+162 AGIVTGVS
-170 SGSVNFSFSNSV
+170 TGSVNFSFTNST

-211 LNAVASA
+211 LNATASA

-240 SSTSGATTIG
+240 SSTSGATALS

-259 LTTTTGTLYY
+259 LTTTAGTLYY
-269 FCQAT
+269 FCQVT
-274 NTAGCITNSAVSGAI
+274 NTAGCATNSAVSGAI

-345 VGNVSSYLVSGLA
+345 VGNVSSYLVSGLV

-377 DSNTTTVTTG
+377 DSNVTTITTG
-387 FISYCFPTYATG
+387 SISYCSPTYATG
-399 SGTGDQITNVTLGA
+399 SAAGDQITNVTLGA
-413 LNNTSGASTAP
+413 LNNTTGASAGP
-424 FYTFYNSVTIPT
+424 AFYTFYNSVTIPT

-468 FEASEGVVSIN
+468 FEVSEGVVSIN

-484 GTSVLTLTI
+484 GTSVLTIVI
-493 PTGAITGN
+493 PAGAITGN
-501 TRMRVRGGDNAVL
+501 TRMRVRGGDNVAL
-514 TTGMACGAT
+514 TAGMACGAT
-523 SSVFGETEDY
+523 GSAFGETEDY
-533 IVTIS
+533 IVNILP
-538 SIPPCAVVLPTGL
+538 IPPCAVVLPTGL

-573 SIYEYAFSLSNV
+573 SIYEYAFSTSSV

-593 TSATSTNL
+593 TSATSANL
-601 TGLTAGVTY
+601 TGLTTGVTY

-628 PISFFTGVL
+628 PIDFFTGVL

-677 FVPLTAG
+677 FVPTTAG

-705 YNGTTATAANLVGT
+705 YNGTTASAANLVGT

-750 TPAGWDVSLSCV
+750 TPEGWDVSLSCV
-762 TVPTITSFTPTSACA
+762 TVPTITSFTPTSACE

-821 TSGLVSISTPTASG
+821 TSGLVSVSTATASG

-841 VPVFTVNPRP
+841 VPVFTINPRP

-856 GIDANICTGGPLTL
+856 GADANICTGGPLTL
-870 NAAGVISPQPIYQ
+870 NAAGVITPQPIYR

-898 WSAVSTNLAGGV
+898 WSAVSTNLAGGE

-920 PSSTDDFWVYPNQL
+920 PSSIDDFWIYPNQL

-952 WFTGT
+952 WFSGT
-957 FNLYVETSPNG
+957 FDLYVDTSPDG

-1047 TATPTTTQ
+1047 IATPTTTQ

-1061 SFNGCSSPTDDVLVT
+1061 SFNGCSSPSDDVVVT

-1084 ISGSQSVCSG
+1084 ISGSQSVCNG
-1094 ATANVSVAL
+1094 ATASVSVAL

-1109 SLTYTNGTTPTTV
+1109 SLTYTNGTTSTTV

-1135 AISASTTYTITAL
+1135 AISASTTYTVSAL
-1148 SDNRCSSGPADRTGS
+1148 SDSRCSSGPADRTGS
-1163 AVISLITPPT
+1163 AIISLITPPT

-1201 SPTTYSII
+1201 SPATYSII

-1238 VPPGADNSVVN
+1238 VPPGADNSVLN

-1268 SLAIN
+1268 SLAVN

-1278 TITVSSQ
+1278 TMTVSSQ

-1321 QTFSNIPFPSAAGSI
+1321 QTFSNIPFPSSTGSI

-1398 AYSNPLATPTLYSIV
+1398 AYSNPVATPTLYSIV
-1413 WNAVPAN
+1413 WNSVPAN
-1420 TFVAVTDA
+1420 SFVGVTDA

-1458 TCVSPGTTFTVSV
+1458 ACVSPGTTFTVSV
-1471 FDKPVMSGIN
+1471 IDKPVMSGIS
-1481 IQSLCSSASI
+1481 IQTLCSSASI

-1510 DWNPAANAA
+1510 DWNPAANVA

-1540 MSATVGGFAATA
+1540 
-1552 TYVNATTITITP
+1552 I
-1564 TTAVASGAVVLTNGG
+1564 
-1579 TATSPTNYTVNAL
+1579 
-1592 PAVSAGPAVCVGSTI
+1592 PANVP
-1607 TISPVTGG
+1607 
-1615 TWSSSDA
+1615 
-1622 AKATVTNAGIVT
+1622 
-1634 GIAAGSVTFIFTDST
+1634 
-1649 TGCSATTSAVTVNA
+1649 
-1663 LPVVSAGPSVCVG
+1663 
-1676 STITLSPTTGGTWS
+1676 
-1690 SSNSS
+1690 
-1695 KATVTNAGLVTG
+1695 
-1707 VSSGSVNFSFSNSV
+1707 
-1721 TGCNAVT
+1721 
-1728 SLVDIIDAPVV
+1728 
-1739 ILNTAAAQTYCLNA
+1739 LNQY
-1753 VASALS
+1753 
-1759 VTASTASGVI
+1759 
-1769 TSYQW
+1769 
-1774 YSNTV
+1774 
-1779 SSTSGATTIGGA
+1779 
-1791 TTNSYT
+1791 
-1797 PLTTTTGTLY
+1797 TGTL
-1807 YFCQATNTAGCITNS
+1807 TISNS
-1822 AVSGAILINGPLSP
+1822 ACSNSYPLDFYLGKVWNGV
-1836 TTTTAATGP
+1836 T
-1845 SFSSFVANW
+1845 SSNW
-1854 TALVGATGYYL
+1854 
-1865 DVSTSNTFATFL
+1865 
-1877 PGYNNLLVGNVS
+1877 
-1889 SYLVSG
+1889 
-1895 LAQNTPYYYRVRAI
+1895 
-1909 NSCATSTDSN
+1909 
-1919 TTTVTTGFISY
+1919 
-1930 CFPTYATGSGT
+1930 
-1941 GDQITNVTLGALNNT
+1941 
-1956 SGASTAPFYTF
+1956 
-1967 YNSVTIP
+1967 
-1974 TLYQNSTSTISISF
+1974 
-1988 GTQSRQYVGVW
+1988 
-1999 IDYNQNSLFEA
+1999 
-2010 SEGVVSINNAG
+2010 
-2021 SNGTSVLTLTI
+2021 
-2032 PTGAITGNTRMRVR
+2032 
-2046 GGDNA
+2046 
-2051 VLTTGMACGATSSVF
+2051 ATSS
-2066 GETEDYIVTISS
+2066 
-2078 IPPCAVV
+2078 
-2085 LPTGL
+2085 
-2090 ASSFV
+2090 
-2095 TGTSAT
+2095 
-2101 ISWSDASN
+2101 
-2109 TLGSIYEYAFSLS
+2109 
-2122 NVTPT
+2122 
-2127 SGTLITSAT
+2127 
-2136 STNLTGL
+2136 
-2143 TAGVTYYAWVRTNC
+2143 
-2157 GGSNQSAWVGPI
+2157 
-2169 SFFTGVLDVVNLN
+2169 
-2182 ATTNGGSLTTCFA
+2182 
-2195 KFYDSGGPTAPYTNN
+2195 
-2210 ESYTYTFVPL
+2210 
-2220 TAGSKLKAVFN
+2220 
-2231 SFALEN
+2231 
-2237 NYDFLSIYN
+2237 
-2246 GTTATAAN
+2246 
-2254 LVGTYTN
+2254 
-2261 AQIVAGQTF
+2261 
-2270 FSTAPGG
+2270 
-2277 ELTFRF
+2277 
-2283 TSDVSVTPAGWDV
+2283 
-2296 SLSCV
+2296 
-2301 TVPTI
+2301 
-2306 TSFTPTSACAGV
+2306 
-2318 ATVVTITGTNML
+2318 
-2330 AVNSVSFNG
+2330 
-2339 ITAVPTATTATSVTV
+2339 
-2354 NLPATA
+2354 
-2360 TSGLVSISTPT
+2360 
-2371 ASGNSALATVPV
+2371 
-2383 FTVNPRPSTPNAG
+2383 
-2396 IDANICTGGPLTLNA
+2396 
-2411 AGVISPQPIYQ
+2411 
-2422 NNFSS
+2422 
-2427 GAGLVTSHTNWS
+2427 
-2439 AVSTN
+2439 
-2444 LAGGVASGELRF
+2444 
-2456 NWTPSS
+2456 NWTPSGEPLI
-2462 TDDFWVYPNQL
+2462 TDNCVVVPAGTPNSPVISVQAFA
-2473 INTTGYTSL
+2473 GA
-2482 NLTFNSAVDWFTG
+2482 LTINSAAVLT
-2495 TFNLYVETSPN
+2495 
-2506 GVTWTPRWNVAPT
+2506 
-2519 GNIAAGPVS
+2519 
-2528 VNLGAL
+2528 VN
-2534 DGTSFY
+2534 
-2540 IRYRLSG
+2540 
-2547 NSFNID
+2547 
-2553 FWYIDDMLVTGIPTL
+2553 TGITL
-2568 NYSWNTNSSLSS
+2568 
-2580 TSIANPTATPTTT
+2580 
-2593 QTYTVTTSFNGCSSP
+2593 TVQ
-2608 TDDVLVTVSPK
+2608 DVLVTNGTLSVTDDASLIQVNNVANSGSGNMQYSRNVSGLRGYDYVYWSSPVVSQNIATLYSA
-2619 PTSVISGSQ
+2619 PVMGLRYFWDTLVNNGNGTGGYTSQGVWSSASGIMQRAKGYIIRASDSFSWTGSLASAFVGIPNNGTITTPISRGSFTGVDYTGISGVVTKFDDNLNLVGNPYPSSIKVLDFLNTNTNIQ
-2628 SVCSGATA
+2628 GFVDIWTHGAAPSNGVNNPFYGTFGYNYTA
-2636 NVSVAL
+2636 NDYI
-2642 TGVAPWSLTYT
+2642 TY
-2653 NGTTPTTVTGILTSP
+2653 NGTGT
-2668 YTFTTPAISA
+2668 IS
-2678 STTYTITALSDN
+2678 
-2690 RCSSGPADRTGSAV
+2690 G
-2704 ISLITPPTV
+2704 
-2713 TIAASAASVCF
+2713 
-2724 NFASQTTTL
+2724 
-2733 AYSATSGSPTTYSI
+2733 
-2747 IWGAGYSPSGF
+2747 PSGF
-2758 VTMTDAPFPAG
+2758 NGYMATAQGFFVTMNDG
-2769 ASGTINVT
+2769 ATTTETVT
-2777 VPPGADNSVVNTAT
+2777 FNNSMRNKNYDNSQFFRTSNLAAT
-2791 IVVKNAQGCIS
+2791 LDNDKHRIWLDLVDSESKGVRTLVGYLPE
-2802 ASYSFPL
+2802 ASYGIDRLYDANKNIANDLNIYSIVEDQTLVIQGRATPFDENDRVVIGVNIKQDGAYKIAIGAVDGLFADGQPIYIEDKLLNVIHDLRNSPYNFTSVSGKIVDRFMLRYTTNALSTPTFSDSNVVVYKNEEGLFINAGTNTMECVKIYDVQGRLITSRNNINASEISFTTLPKTQQVLFVTITNSEGISITKKVVF